1 MSNGQWNVSV
11 FSKLW
16 FVFSSLISSVIV
28 VNSWGGLSHDLAKGK
43 FFDFGTFSPCFQIE
57 RNATHHYD
65 TQYCIA
71 QLKFRATEVPRRTK
85 AAPWFV
91 YMWKKIQFN
100 LYDSVWKINRLE
112 VELPQISLGMCL
124 PAICSADQLAAIG
137 NEAIHSITNQF
148 DFEVPRIACQSGVKY
163 KPKLEMLDL
172 FAM

>member
-1 MSNGQWNVSV
+1 MKFQEASIVMSNGQWNVSV

-16 FVFSSLISSVIV
+16 FVFSSLIPSVIV
-28 VNSWGGLSHDLAKGK
+28 VNSWGGLSHDLAKGN

-91 YMWKKIQFN
+91 YMWKKFN
-100 LYDSVWKINRLE
+100 SIYMTVFEKLTGWKLSCHKFRWECVCQRYAQPINWR
-112 VELPQISLGMCL
+112 PLGM
-124 PAICSADQLAAIG
+124 
-137 NEAIHSITNQF
+137 
-148 DFEVPRIACQSGVKY
+148 
-163 KPKLEMLDL
+163 KP
-172 FAM
+172 FIQ